1 MIIDKILDLR
11 MDKEKIKKKYW
22 YVGKHEWNI
31 KNVFWSVKFLE
42 EYKEANTD
50 LSYVDY
56 YERKIQELKQTNP
69 DYKTPN
75 FRILSNAVI
84 LGLVSGVKRYEQ
96 KEIFPPYFEAKKL
109 CKGDFDD
116 YKKYYNLFE
125 MQVEKLYLQKEENND
140 EEIVHPLFILY
151 K

>member
-1 MIIDKILDLR
+1 M
-11 MDKEKIKKKYW
+11 
-22 YVGKHEWNI
+22 
-31 KNVFWSVKFLE
+31 KFLE

-96 KEIFPPYFEAKKL
+96 KEIFPRILERKKL
-109 CKGDFDD
+109 CKG
-116 YKKYYNLFE
+116 
-125 MQVEKLYLQKEENND
+125 
-140 EEIVHPLFILY
+140 ILTII
-151 K
+151 KIL